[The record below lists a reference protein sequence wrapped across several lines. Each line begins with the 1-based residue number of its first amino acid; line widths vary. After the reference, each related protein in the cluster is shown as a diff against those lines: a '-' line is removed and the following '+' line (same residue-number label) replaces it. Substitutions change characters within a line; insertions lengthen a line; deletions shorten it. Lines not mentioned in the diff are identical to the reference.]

1 MSLNKK
7 QTSFIDA
14 LSQTS
19 SRTVKN
25 KMITEFIKSPIKE
38 LESLIVKANDVYYN
52 TGNPILDD
60 ADYDILIDLFK
71 EHWPKNAIL
80 QQIGAPIRSEI
91 VKEKL
96 PFWMGSMDK
105 VKPNSKPLANWLDKY
120 SHPYLISEKLDGL
133 SALLC
138 YELSSK
144 DKSINLYTRGN
155 GEMGQNISHLI
166 PILNLN
172 TKEILTKLS
181 NLNKLSNKLS
191 NKLNNIS
198 KICIRGELMMQK
210 STFERKYKDK
220 YPKIRSLVAGNINAK
235 KPNVETIHDIE
246 FVGYEVILNNGEKK
260 DSLSFE
266 DQFILM
272 KQLGFNCVGYEK
284 VASKLSSDVL
294 MKYLLDMKTT
304 SKYEIDGIILTDNK
318 VNMRN
323 TKGNPKYAVAFKSQ
337 LDEQMADTTV
347 LNVEWNAS
355 KHGTLIPRIKLKP
368 IKIGG
373 DTIQYTTGFNAKY
386 IVDNVIG
393 VGSKL
398 TIIRSGDVIPYI
410 LKVNS
415 ESTNK
420 KPLMPPNEKD
430 TYGEWKWSTTKKVD
444 IILVNLEDNKE
455 VKIKELSNFF
465 IILKVVGVSEGMIT
479 RLVESGFDTIK
490 RICLMSIDDF
500 LTIPSV
506 KETMANKLFDNIH
519 TVIDKDIPLSRLMAA
534 TNLFKGGLGHKKLEI
549 VVSCIKNIMEPSVYN
564 KLSVKKISECEGF
577 SDKTSKAFIEGF
589 EKFLVFLKGHPFL
602 KWKTSKL
609 NKKVSRKH
617 ANSKIQNLHIVLTGF
632 RDSTLEELITN
643 NGSKIQTSINSKTNL
658 VVAKDLNV
666 NSSKIKK
673 AHELNI
679 KVISLEAFKKN
690 YL

>member
-7 QTSFIDA
+7 QKSFIDA

-19 SRTVKN
+19 SRTAKN

-52 TGNPILDD
+52 TGKPILDD

-105 VKPNSKPLANWLDKY
+105 VKPNSKPLNNWLDKY
-120 SHPYLISEKLDGL
+120 SPPYLISEKLDGL

-138 YELSSK
+138 YKISSK

-166 PILNLN
+166 PILKLN
-172 TKEILTKLS
+172 TKEIISKLS
-181 NLNKLSNKLS
+181 SL

-198 KICIRGELMMQK
+198 KICIRGELMMKK

-235 KPNVETIHDIE
+235 KPDVETIHDIE

-260 DSLSFE
+260 DSLPFD

-272 KQLGFNCVGYEK
+272 KQMGFNCVGYEK

-304 SKYEIDGIILTDNK
+304 SKYEIDGIILTDNN
-318 VNMRN
+318 VNVRN
-323 TKGNPKYAVAFKSQ
+323 TKGNPKYAVAFKRQ

-355 KHGTLIPRIKLKP
+355 KHGALIPRIKLKP

-415 ESTNK
+415 QSTNK
-420 KPLMPPNEKD
+420 KPLMPPNKKD

-444 IILVNLEDNKE
+444 IILVNLEENKE
-455 VKIKELSNFF
+455 VKIKELANFF

-500 LTIPSV
+500 LTIHGV

-564 KLSVKKISECEGF
+564 KLTVKKISECEGF

-589 EKFLVFLKGHPFL
+589 EKFIAFLKGHPFL

-609 NKKVSRKH
+609 NKKVSRKQE
-617 ANSKIQNLHIVLTGF
+617 NSKIQNLHIVLTGF
-632 RDSTLEELITN
+632 RDSTLEELITSY
-643 NGSKIQTSINSKTNL
+643 GGKLQSSINSKTKL
-658 VVAKDLNV
+658 VVAKDTNA

-679 KVISLEAFKKN
+679 KLISLEAFNKT

>member
-7 QTSFIDA
+7 QKTFIDA

-19 SRTVKN
+19 SRTAKN
-25 KMITEFIKSPIKE
+25 KIITEFIKSPIKE

-52 TGNPILDD
+52 TGKPILDD

-105 VKPNSKPLANWLDKY
+105 VKPNSKLLNNWLDKY
-120 SHPYLISEKLDGL
+120 SPPYLISEKLDGL

-166 PILNLN
+166 PILKLN
-172 TKEILTKLS
+172 TKEIISKLS
-181 NLNKLSNKLS
+181 SL

-260 DSLSFE
+260 DSLPF
-266 DQFILM
+266 DKQFILM
-272 KQLGFNCVGYEK
+272 KQMGFNCVGYEK

-304 SKYEIDGIILTDNK
+304 SKYEIDGIILTDNN
-318 VNMRN
+318 VNVRN
-323 TKGNPKYAVAFKSQ
+323 TTGNPKYAVAFKSQ

-368 IKIGG
+368 VKIGG

-415 ESTNK
+415 QSTNK
-420 KPLMPPNEKD
+420 KPLMPPNKKD

-444 IILVNLEDNKE
+444 IILVNLKENKE
-455 VKIKELSNFF
+455 VKIKELANFF

-500 LTIPSV
+500 LTIPGV

-519 TVIDKDIPLSRLMAA
+519 SVIDKDIPLSRLMAA
-534 TNLFKGGLGHKKLEI
+534 TNLFKGGLGQKKLEI

-577 SDKTSKAFIEGF
+577 SDKTSKAFIVGF

-602 KWKTSKL
+602 KWKIPKL
-609 NKKVSRKH
+609 NKKVSRKQ
-617 ANSKIQNLHIVLTGF
+617 ANSKLQNLHIVLTGF
-632 RDSTLEELITN
+632 RDSTLEELITSY
-643 NGSKIQTSINSKTNL
+643 GGKLQSSINSKTKL
-658 VVAKDLNV
+658 VVAKDTNS

-679 KVISLEAFKKN
+679 KLISLEAFKKT